1 MRFFIDMDGTLAKW
15 NNVEFEQLFEQ
26 GYYRNLEPNNDIL
39 NDVNRLIEQGEDIYI
54 LSCVLPE
61 SQYALEEK
69 KAWLKEYVPNLSED
83 KYIFVPYGKN
93 KADYLKEHYS
103 PITNKDYL
111 IDDYTKNLIDWK
123 EYGGIGVK
131 YLNGINHTKGT
142 WHGLMVYDDKMYD
155 YKNLSDEYTDRDN
168 LSTGLTDLVIG
179 EKLKDYGIDM
189 IASYSG
195 YGKGDQRFS
204 CIYNSEFYYINP
216 SQYLHNG
223 EYVSPIDTVFSIRNA
238 LHNMQSININA
249 FDNEM
254 KQQYYNRHYPT
265 LSELSKCED
274 FDKLV
279 SQLDSNTL
287 DDLEYSVYICDND
300 GVRVD
305 DHSLLFKADTLRL
318 NKDYIRWYE
327 VEITTDELIAKI
339 KGEKTVQKRLPMKE
353 QIKSAQIKAQ
363 ELNNQKV
370 QQHISKKRIQQISK

>member
-1 MRFFIDMDGTLAKW
+1 MRYFIDMDGTLAKW

-26 GYYRNLEPNNDIL
+26 NYYRNLKPNKDIL

-111 IDDYTKNLIDWK
+111 IDDYTKNLVEWK

-131 YLNGINHTKGT
+131 YLNGINHTRGT
-142 WHGLMVYDDKMYD
+142 WDGLMVYDDKMHD
-155 YKNLSDEYTDRDN
+155 YNNLSDEYLDRDN

-179 EKLKDYGIDM
+179 EKLKEYGIDM

-195 YGKGDQRFS
+195 YGTGAESFS
-204 CIYNSEFYYINP
+204 CIYNSEFYNLNP
-216 SQYLHNG
+216 VWNNYVL
-223 EYVSPIDTVFSIRNA
+223 EYSLISDT
-238 LHNMQSININA
+238 INILRSELRIRKPIEICS

-265 LSELSKCED
+265 LSKCPD
-274 FDKLV
+274 FDKLIN
-279 SQLDSNTL
+279 QLDSNTL
-287 DDLEYSVYICDND
+287 DDIEYSAYLYSNETVHINNKTL
-300 GVRVD
+300 VI
-305 DHSLLFKADTLRL
+305 KADTSRV
-318 NKDYIRWYE
+318 NKNYIRWYDGRM
-327 VEITTDELIAKI
+327 TTDELLNEI
-339 KGEKTVQKRLPMKE
+339 KGSSNTQFEKRCHTKE
-353 QIKSAQIKAQ
+353 SVVSPQP
-363 ELNNQKV
+363 
-370 QQHISKKRIQQISK
+370 QQITNPINKTKPRR